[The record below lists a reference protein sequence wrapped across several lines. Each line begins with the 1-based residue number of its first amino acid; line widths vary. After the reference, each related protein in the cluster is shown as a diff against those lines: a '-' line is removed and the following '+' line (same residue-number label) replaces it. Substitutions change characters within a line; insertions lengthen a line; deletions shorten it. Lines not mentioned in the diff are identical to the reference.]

1 MRGYVLEAN
10 GTVRETTDLADI
22 RAAQAA
28 EKPLWLDL
36 QEHSAEAHA
45 LLLDTFH
52 LHPLTVEDLWGTRA
66 LPKVEGFDA
75 YLFVLVHG
83 VRREGIPARIQVV
96 ELDVVIGKSFVITHH
111 DQPSRSVDAVRHDL
125 SCSAKLLKRGP
136 AWVLHSLLDHLV
148 DHYTPVLDDFDEVIE
163 KLEQDV
169 IDKAGTPKGRKLMA
183 RIFELKRDLQAL
195 RRVSAHQREI
205 LMRLSRA
212 EFPEIPAEATPFFRD
227 VYDHFARVSDLAE
240 GYRELV
246 TSTMEAY
253 LSVQG
258 NRMNEVMKALTLIS
272 TVMLPLTFIA
282 GVYGM
287 NFDVMPELR
296 WHYGYAGV
304 LVLMLVTGVSIVLFF
319 RHKRWL

>member
-1 MRGYVLEAN
+1 MRGHVLEAD
-10 GTVRETTDLADI
+10 GTVRETKDLSDL
-22 RAAQAA
+22 RAAHASN
-28 EKPLWLDL
+28 KHLWIDLD
-36 QEHSAEAHA
+36 EHTPEAHA
-45 LLLDTFH
+45 LLLDTFQ
-52 LHPLTVEDLWGTRA
+52 LHPLTVEDLWATRA
-66 LPKVEGFDA
+66 LPKVEGFDD

-83 VRREGIPARIQVV
+83 VRREGNPARVRVI
-96 ELDVVIGKSFVITHH
+96 ELDVVVGKTFVITHH
-111 DQPSRSVDAVRHDL
+111 TEPSPSVDAVCGELAR
-125 SCSAKLLKRGP
+125 SSKLLKRGP
-136 AWVLHSLLDHLV
+136 AWLLHSLLDHMV
-148 DHYTPVLDDFDEVIE
+148 DNYTPVLDEFDEVIE
-163 KLEQDV
+163 TLEQDV
-169 IDKAGTPKGRKLMA
+169 IDKAGTPKGRKLMG
-183 RIFELKRDLQAL
+183 RIFEVKRDLQAV

-212 EFPEIPAEATPFFRD
+212 EFPEIPEDATPFFRD
-227 VYDHFARVSDLAE
+227 VYDHFARVSEVAE

-258 NRMNEVMKALTLIS
+258 NRMNEVMKTLTLIS

-296 WHYGYAGV
+296 WHYGYAAV
-304 LVLMLVTGVSIVLFF
+304 LGAMLATAVGIVFFF

>member
-1 MRGYVLEAN
+1 MRGYVLESD
-10 GTVRETTDLADI
+10 GTVRETEDLADI
-22 RAAQAA
+22 RAARASN
-28 EKPLWLDL
+28 KPLWLDL
-36 QEHSAEAHA
+36 EQHTDEANA

-66 LPKVEGFDA
+66 LPKVEGFDD

-83 VRREGIPARIQVV
+83 VRREGDPPRIHVV
-96 ELDVVIGKSFVITHH
+96 ELDIVIGSSFVITHH
-111 DQPSRSVDAVRHDL
+111 DQPSRSVEAVRHEL
-125 SCSAKLLKRGP
+125 SCSSKLLKRGP

-148 DHYTPVLDDFDEVIE
+148 DHYVPVLDEYDEVIE
-163 KLEQDV
+163 TLEQDV
-169 IDKAGTPKGRKLMA
+169 IDKAGTPKGRKLMS

-212 EFPEIPAEATPFFRD
+212 EFPEIPQEATPFFRD

-287 NFDVMPELR
+287 NFEVMPELR
-296 WHYGYAGV
+296 WHYGYAAV
-304 LVLMLVTGVSIVLFF
+304 LILMLITSVSIVAFF

>member
-1 MRGYVLEAN
+1 MRCHVLEAD
-10 GTVRETTDLADI
+10 GDVRETTDLADI
-22 RAAQAA
+22 RAVHASS
-28 EKPLWLDL
+28 KPLWLDL
-36 QEHSAEAHA
+36 DEHTEEAHA
-45 LLLDTFH
+45 LLLETFH

-66 LPKVEGFDA
+66 LPKIEGFDH

-83 VRREGIPARIQVV
+83 VRRDGVPARIQVV
-96 ELDVVIGKSFVITHH
+96 ELDVVIGKNFVITHH
-111 DQPSRSVDAVRHDL
+111 DQPSRSVDALRQELTH
-125 SCSAKLLKRGP
+125 SSKLLKRGP
-136 AWVLHSLLDHLV
+136 AWLLHSLLDHMV
-148 DHYTPVLDDFDEVIE
+148 DHYEPVLDEYDEVIE
-163 KLEQDV
+163 TLEQDV
-169 IDKAGTPKGRKLMA
+169 IDKAGTPKGRKLMG

-212 EFPEIPAEATPFFRD
+212 EFPEIPDEAGPFFRD

-258 NRMNEVMKALTLIS
+258 NRINEVMKALTLIS

-296 WHYGYAGV
+296 WRFGYAGV
-304 LVLMLVTGVSIVLFF
+304 LVLMGVTGVSIVAFF